1 MTRTIVNSLMHH
13 YNIFKKIIIVWMC
26 LFICG
31 FSYAQK
37 DWSSE
42 IWHDGKVVLLAGD
55 TLKGIVKYDLQ
66 QDLLQYIYSKD
77 KAEIYTARKVLFFE
91 IFDENVH
98 KYRQFYSLPYSNSS
112 GYKAPKFFEL
122 LEEGKIT
129 LLSRELLEY
138 KTYNNTFYGGSF
150 SRLVQTYY
158 YYLMKDDGTIEDF
171 KGNKNDLIALMGNKG
186 KTVEKYIKANRL
198 DFDDKYDLAKIVAYY
213 NSLMGT

>member
-1 MTRTIVNSLMHH
+1 MSHFC
-13 YNIFKKIIIVWMC
+13 IFKKIAIAGVLLLMA
-26 LFICG
+26 G
-31 FSYAQK
+31 VGYAQR
-37 DWSSE
+37 DWPSE

-55 TLKGIVKYDLQ
+55 TLKGALKYDFQ
-66 QDLLQYIYSKD
+66 QDLVQYVVRNN
-77 KAEIYTARKVLFFE
+77 KAEIYSARKVLFFE
-91 IFDENVH
+91 IFDETVRR
-98 KYRQFYSLPYSNSS
+98 YRQFFTLPYSNPS
-112 GYKAPKFFEL
+112 GYKAPMFFEL

-138 KTYNNTFYGGSF
+138 KTYNNSFYGGSY

-158 YYLMKDDGTIEDF
+158 YYLLKEDGTIEDF
-171 KGNKNDLIALMGNKG
+171 RGNRNDLIALMGNKG